1 MLGHGVVRIVE
12 QVRRVEKRLGWDA
25 PHVEAGPSEGAAP
38 LDAGHLEAELGAL
51 DGGDVAARP
60 AADDDDILLLVSDGG
75 RGERAERAEGAQR
88 GGGGERAAAVGR
100 EREEGL
106 LLHDDDARK
115 CDRKTQQ
122 RLCAVGT
129 AWSPFLRGDL
139 RVAYRARCGRWVDRV
154 CVRARWFGAVA
165 CAVQGA
171 PTSAPLTK
179 TKRRDIFL
187 TSNTEIC
194 NALYQTRDGYA
205 ETWPRGID
213 GGARASG
220 DVMMSISVPLKL
232 AAHPCGVRPRAIRAR
247 AVSITAALRS
257 HHSCAFHVGSHAD
270 EKNVRERLRTGVKTA
285 ALPQIAFPASIADAL
300 SVSRNSQTELALGAT
315 LVAFA
320 LWVLPAIMKSSWENL
335 RANGGAESLMEGASS
350 LVLPTRAFSPKD
362 AQLGAKLRRKAREM
376 ATWETSIAQVR
387 TRTVNLT
394 LTEC

>member
-106 LLHDDDARK
+106 LLHDDDDARK

-129 AWSPFLRGDL
+129 ARSPFLRGDL

-187 TSNTEIC
+187 TSNTEIGKS
-194 NALYQTRDGYA
+194 ATRFIKRV
-205 ETWPRGID
+205 T
-213 GGARASG
+213 
-220 DVMMSISVPLKL
+220 VML
-232 AAHPCGVRPRAIRAR
+232 RP
-247 AVSITAALRS
+247 
-257 HHSCAFHVGSHAD
+257 G
-270 EKNVRERLRTGVKTA
+270 REA
-285 ALPQIAFPASIADAL
+285 
-300 SVSRNSQTELALGAT
+300 
-315 LVAFA
+315 
-320 LWVLPAIMKSSWENL
+320 
-335 RANGGAESLMEGASS
+335 
-350 LVLPTRAFSPKD
+350 
-362 AQLGAKLRRKAREM
+362 
-376 ATWETSIAQVR
+376 
-387 TRTVNLT
+387 
-394 LTEC
+394 